1 MRLPIAMLMA
11 AALLAPAA
19 PMWAQAYPPPPPPP
33 TYAPQQLDELVA
45 PIALY
50 PDPLLAQVLT
60 ASTFSN
66 QIPDADGWA
75 RAHSY
80 LTGDA
85 LARAINEDNLPW
97 DPSVLALLPF
107 PSVLDHMAGD
117 MGWTQEL
124 GNAVLADRAGV
135 MDAIQDQRQRAMSYG
150 YLRTNQYYRVVPNP
164 GDIEVLPVNPAYIYV
179 PYYDPNIVFFRPRA
193 GFFAGGAISFGPA
206 ITIGAAFAPWGW
218 GGVSLGWRNH
228 AIIINNRPWER
239 GWVNRDRYVHPYPAL
254 RPRTVPA
261 VPRMEHHEL
270 REFHEPEHRPAER
283 GRDGRH

>member
-1 MRLPIAMLMA
+1 MRLPVTL
-11 AALLAPAA
+11 LLATASLF
-19 PMWAQAYPPPPPPP
+19 AQAYPPPGAQPYPPQPP
-33 TYAPQQLDELVA
+33 QYVPQQLDELVA
-45 PIALY
+45 PVALY

-85 LARAINEDNLPW
+85 LARAIQEDNLPW
-97 DPSVLALLPF
+97 DPSILALLPF

-117 MGWTQEL
+117 MAWTQEL

-135 MDAIQDQRQRAMSYG
+135 MDAVQDERQRAMSYG
-150 YLRTNQYYRVVPNP
+150 YLRTNQYYRVTATP
-164 GDIEVLPVNPAYIYV
+164 GDIEILPVNPAYVYV
-179 PYYDPNIVFFRPRA
+179 PYYDPNVVFFRPRA
-193 GFFAGGAISFGPA
+193 GFFAGGAITFGPA

-218 GGVSLGWRNH
+218 GATSFGWRNH

-239 GWVNRDRYVHPYPAL
+239 AWVNRDRYVHPYPGIHSRPVQIA
-254 RPRTVPA
+254 PRTE
-261 VPRMEHHEL
+261 RHEL

-283 GRDGRH
+283 GREGRD